1 MMYNG
6 HAWELTDEER
16 ATNEVNACIDTV
28 EVYPD
33 NEYWQTRLANAIVE
47 EYYIYNPELRSVS
60 EPETIAEAESAMLIG
75 APCLNDMTDAEQKKW
90 YADIQPIEF

>member
-6 HAWELTDEER
+6 HTWELTDQER

-28 EVYPD
+28 EVCPD

-47 EYYIYNPELRSVS
+47 EYYIYNQGSVS